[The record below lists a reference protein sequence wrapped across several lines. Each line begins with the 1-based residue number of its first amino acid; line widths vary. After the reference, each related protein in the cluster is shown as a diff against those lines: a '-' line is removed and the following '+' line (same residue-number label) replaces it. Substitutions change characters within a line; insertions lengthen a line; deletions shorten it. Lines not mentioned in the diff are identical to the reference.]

1 MKETTRTSRTAGYL
15 EKIFR
20 AVNADSF
27 GGVIE
32 EPIISIMSTPGAY
45 GHVTVGKVWKRKD
58 EDRHE
63 LNIAADWLQRPIE
76 NVVATMIHEMVHL
89 YNIQMGVQ
97 DCSRGGSYHN
107 KRFKEEAEKHMLRIE
122 KDEKYGWTITHPTDE
137 LLEYI
142 LDKGWGDIDMGR
154 GFGWLGG
161 ITGPGKKGTG
171 AAGKPDGDTEKGK
184 PKGNSRRYVC
194 PGCGLIARTTKDA
207 KLHCGSCDLEMELK
221 Y

>member
-20 AVNADSF
+20 ALNADSF
-27 GGVIE
+27 AGKLE

-45 GHVTVGKVWKRKD
+45 GHITVGKVWKRKG

-89 YNIQMGVQ
+89 YNIQEGIQ

-107 KRFKEEAEKHMLRIE
+107 KRFKEEAEKHMIRID
-122 KDEKYGWTITHPTDE
+122 KDEKYGWTITSPTDE

-142 LDKGWGDIDMGR
+142 MDKGWGDIDMGR
-154 GFGWLGG
+154 GFGWIGG
-161 ITGPGKKGTG
+161 NTGNGKKGTG
-171 AAGKPDGDTEKGK
+171 AAAGADGEPDKGK
-184 PKGNSRRYVC
+184 PKTNSRRYVC

-207 KLHCGSCDLEMELK
+207 KLFCGGCDVEMELK